1 MTQRPLSAIRAAGL
15 ALAPLLMA
23 PAAAVAGDAEAG
35 AGEFR
40 QCRSCHMIVTP
51 AGETIQRGGRVG
63 PNLYG
68 IIGRAAGT
76 VEGFSYSPAL
86 VAAGRAGLVWD
97 EASFVGYITDPT
109 GFLRRHTGDG
119 SVRSPM
125 NYQASS
131 GAADLFAYLQSL
143 Q

>member
-1 MTQRPLSAIRAAGL
+1 MTLRPLPALRAAAL
-15 ALAPLLMA
+15 ALAALLA
-23 PAAAVAGDAEAG
+23 PAAAHAGDPAAGEA
-35 AGEFR
+35 EFR
-40 QCRSCHMIVTP
+40 QCRSCHMVVTP

-68 IIGRAAGT
+68 IIGRPAGT
-76 VEGFSYSPAL
+76 VEGFRYSPAL
-86 VAAGRAGLVWD
+86 VAAGQAGLIWT
-97 EASFVGYITDPT
+97 EANFIGYISDPT
-109 GFLRRHTGDG
+109 GFLRQHTGDA

-125 NYQASS
+125 NFQATS